1 MNIVIDTNVIWSGLY
16 SSKGNS
22 FRLLSLL
29 SAEKRILNIHISVPL
44 ILEYEDVLKREDSG
58 LELSNSDVDDFLD
71 YICKIAEK
79 HDIFYLWR
87 PFLPDPKDDHILELA
102 FNSKSNYIVTY
113 NTKDFKEI
121 SKLGIKAVRPDEFM
135 KILGAKK

>member
-29 SAEKRILNIHISVPL
+29 SAEKRILTIHISVPL

-121 SKLGIKAVRPDEFM
+121 SKLGIKAVRPDEFIY
-135 KILGAKK
+135 ILGAKK

>member
-29 SAEKRILNIHISVPL
+29 SAEKRILKIHISVPL
-44 ILEYEDVLKREDSG
+44 ILEYEDVLKRKDSG
-58 LELSNSDVDDFLD
+58 LELSNSDVDEFLD

-121 SKLGIKAVRPDEFM
+121 SKLGIKAVRPDEFIN
-135 KILGAKK
+135 ILGAKK

>member
-71 YICKIAEK
+71 
-79 HDIFYLWR
+79 
-87 PFLPDPKDDHILELA
+87 
-102 FNSKSNYIVTY
+102 
-113 NTKDFKEI
+113 
-121 SKLGIKAVRPDEFM
+121 
-135 KILGAKK
+135 

>member
-29 SAEKRILNIHISVPL
+29 SAEKRILKIHISVPL

-121 SKLGIKAVRPDEFM
+121 SKLGIKAVRPDEFIN
-135 KILGAKK
+135 ILGAKK

>member
-1 MNIVIDTNVIWSGLY
+1 M
-16 SSKGNS
+16 
-22 FRLLSLL
+22 
-29 SAEKRILNIHISVPL
+29 NIHISVPL

-58 LELSNSDVDDFLD
+58 LDLSNSDVDDFLD
-71 YICKIAEK
+71 YICKIARK

-87 PFLPDPKDDHILELA
+87 PFLPDPKDDHILEPA

-121 SKLGIKAVRPDEFM
+121 SKLGVQAIRPDECM
-135 KILGAKK
+135 KILGAMK

>member
-1 MNIVIDTNVIWSGLY
+1 MNIVIDANVNWWGLY

-29 SAEKRILNIHISVPL
+29 SAEKRILKIHISVPL

-58 LELSNSDVDDFLD
+58 LELNNSDVDEFLD

-102 FNSKSNYIVTY
+102 FISKSN
-113 NTKDFKEI
+113 
-121 SKLGIKAVRPDEFM
+121 
-135 KILGAKK
+135 

>member
-29 SAEKRILNIHISVPL
+29 SAEKRILKIHISVPL
-44 ILEYEDVLKREDSG
+44 ILEYEDVLKRKDSG
-58 LELSNSDVDDFLD
+58 LELSNSDVDEFLD

-135 KILGAKK
+135 KYTRS

>member
-29 SAEKRILNIHISVPL
+29 SAEKRILKIHISVPL

>member
-22 FRLLSLL
+22 FHLLSLL
-29 SAEKRILNIHISVPL
+29 AAEKSNLTIHISVPL

-58 LELSNSDVDDFLD
+58 LELSASDVDEFLD
-71 YICKIAEK
+71 YICKIAVK

>member
-121 SKLGIKAVRPDEFM
+121 SKLGIKAVRPDEFIN
-135 KILGAKK
+135 ILGAKK